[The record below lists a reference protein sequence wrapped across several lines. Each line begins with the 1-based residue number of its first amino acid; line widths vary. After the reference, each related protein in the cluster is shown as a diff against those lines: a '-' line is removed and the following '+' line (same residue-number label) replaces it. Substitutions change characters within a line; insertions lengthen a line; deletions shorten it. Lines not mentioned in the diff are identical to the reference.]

1 MLGQEGLTF
10 YAPFAAAVLLIALG
24 SDYNVFSVGAIWNEA
39 RRRPLDQALVVAVPR
54 ASHAITTAGAIL
66 AATFALVAVIPL
78 ATFRQI
84 AFAMT
89 VGLLLDTFV
98 VRPVLTPAVLT
109 LLGRL
114 ALWPSRAGRTTYAE
128 GVDDPGPV
136 AAGTGS
142 GHG

>member
-1 MLGQEGLTF
+1 M
-10 YAPFAAAVLLIALG
+10 I
-24 SDYNVFSVGAIWNEA
+24 
-39 RRRPLDQALVVAVPR
+39 AVPR

-66 AATFALVAVIPL
+66 AATFAIVAVIPL

-98 VRPVLTPAVLT
+98 VRPLLTPAVLT

-114 ALWPSRAGRTTYAE
+114 ALGRAGRTGRPAE
-128 GVDDPGPV
+128 PSSADGPRTPSQPGTRGGRPWLNR
-136 AAGTGS
+136 
-142 GHG
+142 